1 MIEPCT
7 DRPHLEPSDRA
18 EETTRTEVAPRRA
31 RAAIL
36 RAVHPDVRPIEA
48 LVPRKA
54 AAFGGKARGLATLV
68 RAGFAVPAGFAISSA
83 VAEEAMARA
92 LPARDRI
99 GALLGAPAREIG
111 SERLEGIARAVR
123 ELTIPRA
130 EEDAIRDAYRALV
143 KDGAA
148 AVAVRSSA
156 LHEDQAQRSGAGLY
170 ETVLGVTSEEALLD
184 AIRLVWSS
192 AVSPRVITYL
202 RALGVRAD
210 SSRGGGVGVVVQA
223 LVPAEVSGVMF
234 TVNPLS
240 GDTQEIVVNAAY
252 GLGSAVVDGRVS
264 PDTYRVDKASG
275 WVRDHIVG
283 DKALATRLVG
293 GVLVEEEVTSALRER
308 EALPEGRVAELAVL
322 AQRIEQAF
330 GDARD
335 VEWALAGSS
344 IFVLQARPVTALA
357 STGSTARRARPRR
370 ARDRSKIVWSNVNV
384 GEALPG
390 VATPLTWSILSGFSD
405 VGFRRAFGALGCTVP
420 TDAEL
425 VGNFR
430 GRIYL
435 NLSEFFSIASQVPG
449 ISPRMIL
456 ALGGGGELA
465 GEPFEVDESAPSA
478 AGFLARL
485 PMTAARFA
493 RENFQITRRV
503 EAFDRAFAA
512 DRDRLRAIDLRLLSS
527 TAVHRVLFEV
537 ERLLDQS
544 GQVLLNVYGNL
555 LATVVALRT
564 VVGFFSERGEG
575 SDAFFR
581 ELLSGLLDVDSAGPG
596 LELTRI
602 AETARRDTDARAYL
616 LSCPS
621 EAARVLDMPAGPT
634 RGLMARFFEIY
645 GDRGTREAEIAEPRW
660 REDGTLPFATL
671 RLHLL
676 REDGAALDVE
686 RRQREIRER
695 AQGELERRVPRPA
708 RFAVRKLLEL
718 VQRFL
723 RMREKLRA
731 NVVTVLGLFR
741 EVALDTSRRMRA
753 MEPGVGDDGAFY
765 LSLAE
770 LHGVLR
776 GDVPTVGDLVRARR
790 LQMQRDAALPAP
802 PDTFVGF
809 PPPVAPPDPDASEL
823 RGLGACAGRVLG
835 MVRLV
840 NDPADV
846 ADFRPG
852 EILLAQQTDVGWSPL
867 FLVAGGVITEL
878 GGPLSHASIVA
889 REFGIPAVVNVK
901 RATSVLRTGDRVE
914 LDGEHGTVRL
924 IERR

>member
-1 MIEPCT
+1 M
-7 DRPHLEPSDRA
+7 
-18 EETTRTEVAPRRA
+18 
-31 RAAIL
+31 
-36 RAVHPDVRPIEA
+36 HPDVRPIEA
-48 LVPRKA
+48 LVPRKS

-83 VAEEAMARA
+83 VPEEAMARA

-99 GALLGAPAREIG
+99 SALLTAPAREVG
-111 SERLEGIARAVR
+111 NERLESICSAVR
-123 ELTIPRA
+123 ALAIPRSA
-130 EEDAIRDAYRALV
+130 EEAIREAYRALV
-143 KDGAA
+143 RDGAS

-184 AIRLVWSS
+184 AIRTVWAS
-192 AVSPRVITYL
+192 AVSPRVIAYL
-202 RALGVRAD
+202 RALGVRVEGD
-210 SSRGGGVGVVVQA
+210 HGGGVGVVVQA
-223 LVPAEVSGVMF
+223 LVPAEISGVMF

-240 GDTQEIVVNAAY
+240 GDTQEIVVNAAF
-252 GLGSAVVDGRVS
+252 GLGSNVVDGRVS
-264 PDTYRVDKASG
+264 PDTYRIDKSSG

-283 DKALATRLVG
+283 DKAIATRLVDG
-293 GVLVEEEVTSALRER
+293 ALVDQDVPLEERER
-308 EALPEGRVAELAVL
+308 EALPAGRVQELAVL
-322 AQRIEQAF
+322 AQRIEQTF

-344 IFVLQARPVTALA
+344 LFVLQARPVTALPGA
-357 STGSTARRARPRR
+357 AKRPRTRR
-370 ARDRSKIVWSNVNV
+370 ARDRSRIVWSNVNV

-390 VATPLTWSILSGFSD
+390 VATPLTWSILSSFSD
-405 VGFRRAFGALGCTVP
+405 VGFRRAFGALGCNVP
-420 TDAEL
+420 EDTEL

-435 NLSEFFSIASQVPG
+435 NLSEFFTIASQVPG
-449 ISPRMIL
+449 ISPRTIL

-465 GEPFEVDESAPSA
+465 GEPFEADADGPSPI
-478 AGFLARL
+478 GFVARL
-485 PMTAARFA
+485 PLTTARFV
-493 RENFQITRRV
+493 RENFHITKRV
-503 EAFDRAFAA
+503 EAFETTFSE

-527 TAVHRVLFEV
+527 TAVHRRLFEV

-555 LATVVALRT
+555 LATVVALRM
-564 VVGFFSERGEG
+564 VVTLFAEDAPR
-575 SDAFFR
+575 SDVFFR

-602 AETARRDTDARAYL
+602 AETARRDPEARAFL
-616 LSCPS
+616 LACDP
-621 EAARVLDMPAGPT
+621 ARARVSDVPAGPT
-634 RGLMARFFEIY
+634 RGLLTRFFEIY

-660 REDGTLPFATL
+660 REDPTLPFATL
-671 RLHLL
+671 RLHLQ
-676 REDGAALDVE
+676 RIEESGGERAPSDVE

-695 AQGELERRVPRPA
+695 AQGDLERRVPSVA
-708 RFAVRKLLEL
+708 RFAVRRLLEL

-723 RMREKLRA
+723 RMREKLRGH
-731 NVVTVLGLFR
+731 VVSVLGLFR
-741 EVALDTSRRMRA
+741 EIALDASRRMRA
-753 MEPGVGDDGAFY
+753 MEPGVGEDGAFF
-765 LSLAE
+765 LSLGE

-776 GDVPTVGDLVRARR
+776 GDVPTVGDLVRSRR
-790 LQMQRDAALPAP
+790 LQLERDAALPSP

-809 PPPVAPPDPDASEL
+809 PPPLAPPDPEASL
-823 RGLGACAGRVLG
+823 LHGLGACAGRVVST
-835 MVRLV
+835 VRLV
-840 NDPADV
+840 HDPADV
-846 ADFRPG
+846 AKFRAG

-914 LDGEHGTVRL
+914 LDGELGTVRL
-924 IERR
+924 IERG

>member
-1 MIEPCT
+1 
-7 DRPHLEPSDRA
+7 
-18 EETTRTEVAPRRA
+18 
-31 RAAIL
+31 
-36 RAVHPDVRPIEA
+36 
-48 LVPRKA
+48 
-54 AAFGGKARGLATLV
+54 
-68 RAGFAVPAGFAISSA
+68 
-83 VAEEAMARA
+83 
-92 LPARDRI
+92 
-99 GALLGAPAREIG
+99 
-111 SERLEGIARAVR
+111 
-123 ELTIPRA
+123 
-130 EEDAIRDAYRALV
+130 
-143 KDGAA
+143 
-148 AVAVRSSA
+148 
-156 LHEDQAQRSGAGLY
+156 
-170 ETVLGVTSEEALLD
+170 
-184 AIRLVWSS
+184 
-192 AVSPRVITYL
+192 
-202 RALGVRAD
+202 
-210 SSRGGGVGVVVQA
+210 
-223 LVPAEVSGVMF
+223 
-234 TVNPLS
+234 
-240 GDTQEIVVNAAY
+240 
-252 GLGSAVVDGRVS
+252 
-264 PDTYRVDKASG
+264 
-275 WVRDHIVG
+275 
-283 DKALATRLVG
+283 
-293 GVLVEEEVTSALRER
+293 
-308 EALPEGRVAELAVL
+308 
-322 AQRIEQAF
+322 
-330 GDARD
+330 
-335 VEWALAGSS
+335 
-344 IFVLQARPVTALA
+344 
-357 STGSTARRARPRR
+357 
-370 ARDRSKIVWSNVNV
+370 VNV

-405 VGFRRAFGALGCTVP
+405 VGFRRAFGALGCSVP
-420 TDAEL
+420 TDAEF

-435 NLSEFFSIASQVPG
+435 NLSEFFSIALQVPG

-465 GEPFEVDESAPSA
+465 SEPFGLDESAPSP
-478 AGFLARL
+478 AGFVARL
-485 PMTAARFA
+485 PMTATRFA

-527 TAVHRVLFEV
+527 AAVHRVLFEI

-564 VVGFFSERGEG
+564 VVGSFSDRQER
-575 SDAFFR
+575 SDALFR

-602 AETARRDTDARAYL
+602 AETARRDAEARAYL
-616 LSCPS
+616 LACAPES
-621 EAARVLDMPAGPT
+621 ARVADMPAGPT
-634 RGLMARFFEIY
+634 RALVTRFFEVY

-676 REDGAALDVE
+676 REDGAGIDVE
-686 RRQREIRER
+686 RRQLEIRER
-695 AQGELERRVPRPA
+695 AQLELERRVPRPA
-708 RFAVRKLLEL
+708 RFAVRKLVDL

-753 MEPGVGDDGAFY
+753 MEPGVGADGAFY

-770 LHGVLR
+770 IHGVLR
-776 GDVPTVGDLVRARR
+776 GDVPTVGDLVRSRR

-809 PPPVAPPDPDASEL
+809 PPPVAPPDPSASEL
-823 RGLGACAGRVLG
+823 RGLGACAGHVVG
-835 MVRLV
+835 TVRLLH
-840 NDPADV
+840 DPADV
-846 ADFRPG
+846 SELKPG

>member
-1 MIEPCT
+1 
-7 DRPHLEPSDRA
+7 
-18 EETTRTEVAPRRA
+18 
-31 RAAIL
+31 
-36 RAVHPDVRPIEA
+36 VHPDVRPIEA
-48 LVPRKA
+48 LLPRKA

-68 RAGFAVPAGFAISSA
+68 RAGFAVPAGFAISAA

-99 GALLGAPAREIG
+99 GALLEAPARELG
-111 SERLEGIARAVR
+111 SERLTILSETVR
-123 ELTIPRA
+123 GLTIPRA
-130 EEDAIRDAYRALV
+130 EEEAIRAGFRTLQQ
-143 KDGAA
+143 DGAA

-156 LHEDQAQRSGAGLY
+156 LHEDHAQRSGAGLY
-170 ETVLGVTSEEALLD
+170 ETVLGVTTEAALLD
-184 AIRLVWSS
+184 AIRAVWAS
-192 AVSPRVITYL
+192 ALSPRVIAYL
-202 RALGVRAD
+202 RALGVRAH
-210 SSRGGGVGVVVQA
+210 SEHGGVGVVVQA

-240 GDTQEIVVNAAY
+240 GDAEEIVVNAAY

-283 DKALATRLVG
+283 EKARATRLVG
-293 GVLVEEEVTSALRER
+293 GALVEEDVPEADRAR
-308 EALPEGRVAELAVL
+308 EALSAGRVAELAVL
-322 AQRIEQAF
+322 AQRIEQTF

-344 IFVLQARPVTALA
+344 IFVLQARPVTALP
-357 STGSTARRARPRR
+357 SHGSGARRRPRR
-370 ARDRSKIVWSNVNV
+370 ARDRSKILWSNVNV

-390 VATPLTWSILSGFSD
+390 VATPLTWSILSAFSD
-405 VGFRRAFGALGCTVP
+405 TGFRRAFGALGCSVP
-420 TDAEL
+420 ADAEL

-435 NLSEFFSIASQVPG
+435 NLSDFFSIASQVPG
-449 ISPRMIL
+449 ISPRTIL

-465 GEPFEVDESAPSA
+465 GETFEVAEDTPSA
-478 AGFLARL
+478 AGFVARL
-485 PMTAARFA
+485 PITAARFA

-503 EAFDRAFAA
+503 EAFERAFAA

-527 TAVHRVLFEV
+527 TAVHRVLLEV

-555 LATVVALRT
+555 LATVVGLRT
-564 VVGFFSERGEG
+564 VVGFFAKRGER

-596 LELTRI
+596 LELARI
-602 AETARRDTDARAYL
+602 AETARREPEARAYL
-616 LSCPS
+616 LACAPDKT
-621 EAARVLDMPAGPT
+621 RVEELPVGPT
-634 RGLMARFFEIY
+634 RGLMVRFLELY

-660 REDGTLPFATL
+660 REDATLPFATL

-676 REDGAALDVE
+676 READAGLDLE

-695 AQGELERRVPRPA
+695 AQFDLERRVPRPA
-708 RFAVRKLLEL
+708 RFAVRRLLAL

-731 NVVTVLGLFR
+731 HVVTVLGLFR
-741 EVALDTSRRMRA
+741 EVALDASRRMRA
-753 MEPGVGDDGAFY
+753 MEPGVGDDGAFF
-765 LSLAE
+765 LSLPE

-776 GDVPTVGDLVRARR
+776 GDVPTVGDLVRSRR
-790 LQMQRDAALPAP
+790 LQLQRDAALPAP
-802 PDTFVGF
+802 PDTFVGL
-809 PPPVAPPDPDASEL
+809 PPPLAPPEPAMTEL
-823 RGLGACAGRVLG
+823 RGLGACAGRVVG
-835 MVRLV
+835 SVRLMQ
-840 NDPADV
+840 DPADV
-846 ADFRPG
+846 ASFRPG

-889 REFGIPAVVNVK
+889 REFGVATVVNVK

-914 LDGEHGTVRL
+914 LDGERGTVRL
-924 IERR
+924 LERSG

>member
-1 MIEPCT
+1 M
-7 DRPHLEPSDRA
+7 
-18 EETTRTEVAPRRA
+18 
-31 RAAIL
+31 
-36 RAVHPDVRPIEA
+36 HPDVRPIEA
-48 LVPRKA
+48 LVPRKS

-83 VAEEAMARA
+83 VPEEAMARA

-99 GALLGAPAREIG
+99 GALLTAPAREIG
-111 SERLEGIARAVR
+111 SERLESIAASVR
-123 ELTIPRA
+123 GLSIPKNA
-130 EEDAIRDAYRALV
+130 EDAIREAYRALV
-143 KDGAA
+143 RDGAS

-170 ETVLGVTSEEALLD
+170 ETVLGVTSEDALLD
-184 AIRLVWSS
+184 AVRAVWAS
-192 AVSPRVITYL
+192 AVSPRVIAYL
-202 RALGVRAD
+202 RALGVSAD
-210 SSRGGGVGVVVQA
+210 GERGGGVGVVVQA

-264 PDTYRVDKASG
+264 PDTYRIDKSSG
-275 WVRDHIVG
+275 WVRDQILG
-283 DKALATRLVG
+283 EKALATRLVDHA
-293 GVLVEEEVTSALRER
+293 LIDEEVGAEDRAR
-308 EALPEGRVAELAVL
+308 EALPTGRVQELAVL
-322 AQRIEQAF
+322 AQRIEQTF

-335 VEWALAGSS
+335 VEWALAGSA
-344 IFVLQARPVTALA
+344 IFVLQARPVTALPGA
-357 STGSTARRARPRR
+357 PKRVRSRRV
-370 ARDRSKIVWSNVNV
+370 RDRSKIVWSNVNV

-405 VGFRRAFGALGCTVP
+405 VGFRRAFGALGCSVP
-420 TDAEL
+420 VDSEL

-435 NLSEFFSIASQVPG
+435 NLSEFFTIASQVPG

-465 GEPFEVDESAPSA
+465 SEHFEPDADGPSTI
-478 AGFLARL
+478 GFVARL
-485 PMTAARFA
+485 PLTTARFV

-503 EAFDRAFAA
+503 EAFEQAFSA

-527 TAVHRVLFEV
+527 TAVHRRLFEV

-564 VVGFFSERGEG
+564 VVGLFAEDAPR
-575 SDAFFR
+575 SDVFFR
-581 ELLSGLLDVDSAGPG
+581 ELLSGLLDIDSAGPG

-602 AETARRDTDARAYL
+602 AETARRDPEARAFL
-616 LSCPS
+616 LSCAP
-621 EAARVLDMPAGPT
+621 ERARVTDVPPGPT
-634 RGLMARFFEIY
+634 RVLLTRFFELY

-660 REDGTLPFATL
+660 REDPTLPFATL
-671 RLHLL
+671 RLHLQ
-676 REDGAALDVE
+676 RDESSGGEHAPADVE
-686 RRQREIRER
+686 RRQRDIRER
-695 AQGELERRVPRPA
+695 AQGDLERRVPAPA
-708 RFAVRKLLEL
+708 RFAVRRLLEL

-723 RMREKLRA
+723 RMREKLRGH
-731 NVVTVLGLFR
+731 VVSVLGLFR
-741 EVALDTSRRMRA
+741 EVAVDASRRMRA
-753 MEPGVGDDGAFY
+753 MEPGVGDDGAFF
-765 LSLAE
+765 LSLGE

-776 GDVPTVGDLVRARR
+776 GDVPTVGDLVRSRR
-790 LQMQRDAALPAP
+790 LQLQRDAALPAP

-809 PPPVAPPDPDASEL
+809 PPAIEPPDPATSL
-823 RGLGACAGRVLG
+823 LHGLGACGGRVVST
-835 MVRLV
+835 VRLV
-840 NDPADV
+840 SDPADLTRFV
-846 ADFRPG
+846 AG

-914 LDGEHGTVRL
+914 IDGEAGTVRL
-924 IERR
+924 LERGPERVA

>member
-1 MIEPCT
+1 M
-7 DRPHLEPSDRA
+7 
-18 EETTRTEVAPRRA
+18 
-31 RAAIL
+31 
-36 RAVHPDVRPIEA
+36 HPDVRPIEA

-68 RAGFAVPAGFAISSA
+68 RAGFAVPAGFAISSS
-83 VAEEAMARA
+83 VPEEAMARA

-99 GALLGAPAREIG
+99 GALLTAPAREVG
-111 SERLEGIARAVR
+111 ADRLESIAAAVR
-123 ELTIPRA
+123 ALPIA
-130 EEDAIRDAYRALV
+130 KNAEDAIRDAYRGLV
-143 KDGAA
+143 RDGAS

-170 ETVLGVTSEEALLD
+170 ETVLGVTSEDALID
-184 AIRLVWSS
+184 AIRAVWAS

-202 RALGVRAD
+202 RALGVRAEGE
-210 SSRGGGVGVVVQA
+210 RGGGVGVVVQA
-223 LVPAEVSGVMF
+223 LVPADVSGVMF

-264 PDTYRVDKASG
+264 PDTYRIDKSSG
-275 WVRDHIVG
+275 WVRDKIVG
-283 DKALATRLVG
+283 EKMLATRLVDG
-293 GVLVEEEVTSALRER
+293 ALRDDDVSESERAR
-308 EALPEGRVAELAVL
+308 EALPEGRVQELAVL
-322 AQRIEQAF
+322 AQRIEQTF

-335 VEWALAGSS
+335 VEWALAGNA
-344 IFVLQARPVTALA
+344 IFVLQARPVTALPG
-357 STGSTARRARPRR
+357 TPKRARVRR
-370 ARDRSKIVWSNVNV
+370 VRDRSRIVWSNVNV

-405 VGFRRAFGALGCTVP
+405 VGFRRAFGALGCSVP
-420 TDAEL
+420 ADAEL

-435 NLSEFFSIASQVPG
+435 NLSEFFTIASQVPG

-465 GEPFEVDESAPSA
+465 GERFEADPDGPSPL
-478 AGFLARL
+478 GFVARL
-485 PMTAARFA
+485 PLTTARFV

-503 EAFDRAFAA
+503 EAFEVSFTTDLE
-512 DRDRLRAIDLRLLSS
+512 RLRAIDLRLLSS
-527 TAVHRVLFEV
+527 VAVHRRLFEV

-564 VVGFFSERGEG
+564 VVGVFAGDATRA
-575 SDAFFR
+575 DAFFR
-581 ELLSGLLDVDSAGPG
+581 ELLSGLLDIDSAGPG

-602 AETARRDTDARAYL
+602 AETARRDPDARAYL
-616 LSCPS
+616 LDGAP
-621 EAARVLDMPAGPT
+621 ERMRVNDVPAGPT
-634 RGLMARFFEIY
+634 RGLLTRFFEIY

-660 REDGTLPFATL
+660 REDPTLPFATL
-671 RLHLL
+671 RLHLQ
-676 REDGAALDVE
+676 RAESGEHAPTDVE

-695 AQGELERRVPRPA
+695 AQGELERLVPVPA
-708 RFAVRKLLEL
+708 RFAVRRLLEL

-723 RMREKLRA
+723 RMREKLRGH
-731 NVVTVLGLFR
+731 VVSVLGLFR
-741 EVALDTSRRMRA
+741 EVALDASRRMRA
-753 MEPGVGDDGAFY
+753 MEPGVGEDGAFY
-765 LSLAE
+765 LSLGE

-790 LQMQRDAALPAP
+790 LQLQRDAALPAP

-809 PPPVAPPDPDASEL
+809 PPPLAPPDPATSVL
-823 RGLGACAGRVLG
+823 HGLGACAGRIVST
-835 MVRLV
+835 VRLV
-840 NDPADV
+840 NDPSDLARFE
-846 ADFRPG
+846 AG

-901 RATSVLRTGDRVE
+901 RATSVLKTGDRVE
-914 LDGEHGTVRL
+914 LDGERGTVRL
-924 IERR
+924 IERG